1 MTRDRNLDDDAFSRF
16 QPQERGRFGE
26 NEERERP
33 KQITG
38 KSDVIDVAG
47 VLFHE
52 AGKAILFGDTADR
65 AKAVWLPKS
74 LIEVVNDDIT
84 NRRFVTVTLPR
95 RLAKEKGLI

>member
-1 MTRDRNLDDDAFSRF
+1 MTRDRNPDDDTFSRF
-16 QPQERGRFGE
+16 EPRDRGRFGE
-26 NEERERP
+26 NEERSPP
-33 KQITG
+33 KAITG

-52 AGKAILFGDTADR
+52 TAKAILFSDTADR

-74 LIEVVNDDIT
+74 LIEFVSDDVT
-84 NRRFVTVTLPR
+84 NRRFITVTLPQ